1 MLQNTEI
8 HDVINKQSGL
18 PKAPS
23 SWTLS
28 LKKCTRSL
36 YAYY

>member
-23 SWTLS
+23 S
-28 LKKCTRSL
+28 
-36 YAYY
+36 